1 MWATFNYLIKL
12 RLYNLKRKLNCGILL
27 FFSLS
32 LSLVPSHYLSLSNNH
47 IATISLCLCL
57 TRLIS
62 LSFYHTT
69 FALYLQVIRIYHFL
83 PLCPTHFLYLSITLL
98 FFLSF
103 LHTTLLLSSSQSTL
117 DLFVSNSNLSFLH
130 SVFILVY

>member
-1 MWATFNYLIKL
+1 MKSQK
-12 RLYNLKRKLNCGILL
+12 KRFPIVFGNNIAQFEKKIELWYSP
-27 FFSLS
+27 FF

-98 FFLSF
+98 FSLSF

-130 SVFILVY
+130 SVFIIVY